1 MTDFAKRV
9 TSIDISGIRKMF
21 EAAGPN
27 AINMGLGQPD
37 FDTPENIKA
46 AAVRAITEGKTGYT
60 NNAGIDELRAAVADK
75 LKRENGLEYTPK
87 QVLITAGGSGA
98 LQSSQ
103 EECLHRSHSDRT
115 CIWMWKHSRKHSPTK
130 RPKSWS

>member
-46 AAVRAITEGKTGYT
+46 AAVRAITEGKTG
-60 NNAGIDELRAAVADK
+60 
-75 LKRENGLEYTPK
+75 
-87 QVLITAGGSGA
+87 
-98 LQSSQ
+98 
-103 EECLHRSHSDRT
+103 
-115 CIWMWKHSRKHSPTK
+115 
-130 RPKSWS
+130 